1 MLKIYN
7 AYSEDGTIKI
17 KDYIDFSYGKFD
29 TGLNGFGQ
37 VKSCNLSCKRA
48 NYELQ
53 DLKHY
58 EDYLRSVKLTDG
70 YVQDFVIWN
79 PLTYKMLEEKYK
91 DIPRDFETYE
101 KYGLNEEG
109 ILLFTDWIRLTSPQ
123 DDSVQ
128 RIFGR
133 YPENGMYL
141 IMPNASF
148 SMSTGSLSDNV
159 QENYEVL
166 QSQTLGKQLVLTK
179 MNRKI

>member
-7 AYSEDGTIKI
+7 AYSEHGNIKI
-17 KDYIDFSYGKFD
+17 EDHIDFRYGQFD

-37 VKSCNLSCKRA
+37 VKSGNLSCKRA

-53 DLKHY
+53 DLKY
-58 EDYLRSVKLTDG
+58 YTDYLKRVKLIDG
-70 YVQDFVIWN
+70 YVEDFVIWN
-79 PLTYKMLEEKYK
+79 PQSYEMLEEKYK
-91 DIPRDFETYE
+91 DISRDFETYE

-109 ILLFTDWIRLTSPQ
+109 ILLFTDWIRLTYPH

-133 YPENGMYL
+133 HSENGMYL

-148 SMSTGSLSDNV
+148 SMTTASLSDDV

-166 QSQTLGKQLVLTK
+166 QSQTFGKQLVLTK

>member
-1 MLKIYN
+1 MLKIYQ
-7 AYSEDGTIKI
+7 AYADRDEIKI
-17 KDYIDFSYGKFD
+17 KDQIDFRYGQFD

-37 VKSCNLSCKRA
+37 VKSGNLSVSRA

-53 DLKHY
+53 TLKSFR
-58 EDYLRSVKLTDG
+58 EYLKTVKTIDG
-70 YVQDFVIWN
+70 YVDDFAIWN
-79 PLTYKMLEEKYK
+79 PMTYKMLEEKYK
-91 DIPRDFETYE
+91 DISKDFDTYE
-101 KYGLNEEG
+101 EYGLNEEG
-109 ILLFTDWIRLTSPQ
+109 ILLFTDYVRLMHSN

-148 SMSTGSLSDNV
+148 SMARGTFGGDV
-159 QENYEVL
+159 TENYEVL
-166 QSQTLGKQLVLTK
+166 QSQSLGRQLVLTK

>member
-7 AYSEDGTIKI
+7 AYSEHGNIKI
-17 KDYIDFSYGKFD
+17 EDYIDFRNDQFD

-37 VKSCNLSCKRA
+37 VKSGNLSCKRA

-53 DLKHY
+53 NLKY
-58 EDYLRSVKLTDG
+58 YIGYLKRVKLTDG
-70 YVQDFVIWN
+70 YVEDLVIWN
-79 PLTYKMLEEKYK
+79 PLSYEMLEEKYK
-91 DIPRDFETYE
+91 DISRDFETYE

-109 ILLFTDWIRLTSPQ
+109 ILLFTDWVRLTYPH
-123 DDSVQ
+123 DGSVQ

-133 YPENGMYL
+133 HPENGMYL

-148 SMSTGSLSDNV
+148 SMATGSLSDDV

-166 QSQTLGKQLVLTK
+166 QSQTLGKQLALTK